1 MSPIIEIG
9 ENCKL
14 IGELRA
20 YLFILSQN
28 VKKKKFTKEITLGLA
43 NIKTFVWLMGL

>member
-20 YLFILSQN
+20 YLFILSQD
-28 VKKKKFTKEITLGLA
+28 VKKKSLLKKLHLA
-43 NIKTFVWLMGL
+43 WQI